1 MKKTYK
7 MKKTSASKE
16 DKNISKNDLSNSSKK
31 GKNGKVNNK
40 NQKKSVGVNAKKE
53 EVKDN
58 LTLLKEKTTLLIS
71 NLNKI
76 KLDVDIE
83 RNNSI

>member
-16 DKNISKNDLSNSSKK
+16 DKNISTNDLSNSSKK